1 MQTNQSEVARL
12 MQQITLEYEAA
23 ERGLNGLT
31 QGTAMHAFINA
42 KQERIGACHE
52 ALQQIVGKAEAITL
66 VVTAMNQV
74 QADGQIATS
83 TQPEG

>member
-1 MQTNQSEVARL
+1 MQSNQSEVARL

-23 ERGLNGLT
+23 GRGLNGLA
-31 QGTAMHAFINA
+31 QGTALHTFINA

-52 ALQQIVGKAEAITL
+52 ALQQIVGKAEAIKL

-74 QADGQIATS
+74 QPEGT
-83 TQPEG
+83 TPQPEEKVQ